1 VPFHDPHGRKGV
13 WEPFTRAPRHRV
25 VRYALLLDGVGARP
39 WTVALLAD
47 LHVGAHAGDVARYRA
62 IVAETNALR
71 PDLVLLLGDYMNT
84 MPGFGGWVAPETVAA
99 ILEPLRAPHGVYAV
113 LGNHDWRYGPEV
125 VRAALRAAGI
135 AMIDNEVVPVARG
148 SDRLTLVG
156 LDDEVYGRPDLS
168 LFDRTGDDA
177 PRLVVTHNPG
187 LFLDAPE
194 GCVMVAGHMH
204 GGQIRLPGPAGA
216 RRSGRPRPA
225 ALGQRAFSRAGRP
238 ARGQR
243 RPRRLRPAL
252 ALGDRAGDPAAEP
265 RRTGR
270 GRVTPVARP
279 SAGPPP
285 VGPGRVFGRDRRR
298 RGGHI
303 RACPRERSRRAPARG
318 VSTMLDCLLPGPAVG
333 AVTLAPAG
341 AWSRR

>member
-47 LHVGAHAGDVARYRA
+47 LHVGAHAGDIARYRG

-168 LFDRTGDDA
+168 LFDRTGDNA

-204 GGQIRLPGPAGA
+204 GGQIRLPD
-216 RRSGRPRPA
+216 
-225 ALGQRAFSRAGRP
+225 L
-238 ARGQR
+238 
-243 RPRRLRPAL
+243 PAL
-252 ALGDRAGDPAAEP
+252 AVPAGRAP
-265 RRTGR
+265 RRWANGHFRER
-270 GRVTPVARP
+270 GGQLVV
-279 SAGPPP
+279 SAGLGASGLPWRWGIAPEILLLSL
-285 VGPGRVFGRDRRR
+285 VGPD
-298 RGGHI
+298 
-303 RACPRERSRRAPARG
+303 
-318 VSTMLDCLLPGPAVG
+318 
-333 AVTLAPAG
+333 AG
-341 AWSRR
+341 A

>member
-125 VRAALRAAGI
+125 VRAALRSAGI
-135 AMIDNEVVPVARG
+135 AMIDNEIVPVARG

-168 LFDRTGDDA
+168 LLDGAAA
-177 PRLVVTHNPG
+177 PRLLVTHNPG
-187 LFLDAPE
+187 LFLDLPE
-194 GCVMVAGHMH
+194 GWLMVAGHMH
-204 GGQIRLPGPAGA
+204 GGQIRVPG
-216 RRSGRPRPA
+216 
-225 ALGQRAFSRAGRP
+225 L
-238 ARGQR
+238 
-243 RPRRLRPAL
+243 PAL
-252 ALGDRAGDPAAEP
+252 AVPAGRAP
-265 RRTGR
+265 RRWASGCFAEGGGR
-270 GRVTPVARP
+270 LVV
-279 SAGPPP
+279 SAGL
-285 VGPGRVFGRDRRR
+285 
-298 RGGHI
+298 
-303 RACPRERSRRAPARG
+303 G
-318 VSTMLDCLLPGPAVG
+318 VSGLPWRWGIAPEIVLLTLSRPEPGG
-333 AVTLAPAG
+333 
-341 AWSRR
+341 